1 MAGRQHPT
9 MAIPERQV
17 RPTLRTGV
25 GLGVEASVQRVIV
38 LGLARRT
45 HSKMAHGG
53 MWPIVGHCLQNAK
66 PRSTV
71 RAGDKRVTIA
81 PVLWGEELLEALR
94 TRRDVRLDQGGL

>member
-9 MAIPERQV
+9 IVIPERQV

-25 GLGVEASVQRVIV
+25 GLGVEASVQWVIV
-38 LGLARRT
+38 LALARRT
-45 HSKMAHGG
+45 HRKMAHGG
-53 MWPIVGHCLQNAK
+53 VWPIVGHCLQNAK

-81 PVLWGEELLEALR
+81 PVLWSEKLLEALC
-94 TRRDVRLDQGGL
+94 TCRDVRQD